1 MNLPAGWDEID
12 WDNMDEDQRS
22 VLRGDAEQH

>member
-1 MNLPAGWDEID
+1 MNLPEGWDEID

-22 VLRGDAEQH
+22 VLRGDIELH